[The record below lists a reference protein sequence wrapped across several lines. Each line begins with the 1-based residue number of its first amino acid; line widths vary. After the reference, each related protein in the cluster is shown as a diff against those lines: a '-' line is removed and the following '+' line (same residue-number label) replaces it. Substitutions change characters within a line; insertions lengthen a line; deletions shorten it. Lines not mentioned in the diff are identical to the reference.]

1 MVIKEDNSLLDCL
14 PILILYPINSCNC
27 RCRMC
32 GAWEQDTTTSMHL
45 KDVISIASEA
55 KKLKLQQVVFS
66 GGEPLLHPDIDLMC
80 EAFHQIG
87 VKVTLLTNG
96 LMLPKFAERLVTSC
110 HEIIVS
116 LDGPREIHNTIRNV
130 PNAYERLEKGIL
142 SLRQQSDDC
151 TIFARCTVQQRN
163 SIYLRATVDAAHNL
177 RLDKISFLA
186 VTDEPETFYRDSMKV
201 EPEKLIP
208 DIYDLPQL
216 EKELNLL
223 SLQYSDD
230 FKLGFIVES
239 PQKLNR
245 RLLQYFSAMHG
256 LNNFPT
262 VKCNAP
268 FVSAVVESNGDM
280 LPCFFH
286 SPFGNLFRDGGL
298 ASVLNSKAAIK
309 WRLLFNVKE
318 HHKCRRCVCS
328 LNLLTNNPGSP
339 KHENFH

>member
-1 MVIKEDNSLLDCL
+1 MVIKGNKSSLDSL

-32 GAWEQDTTTSMHL
+32 GAWEQGTTTSMHL
-45 KDVISIASEA
+45 KDVISIANEA

-80 EAFHQIG
+80 QVFHQIG

-96 LMLPKFAERLVTSC
+96 LLLPKFAERLVTAC

-130 PNAYERLEKGIL
+130 PNVYERLEKGIL

-151 TIFARCTVQQRN
+151 TIFGRCTVQQCN
-163 SIYLRATVDAAHNL
+163 ISYLRATVDAAHNL
-177 RLDKISFLA
+177 SLDKISFLA
-186 VTDEPETFYRDSMKV
+186 VTDEPETFYHNSMKA
-201 EPEKLIP
+201 EPEKLLP
-208 DIYDLPQL
+208 EFNDLPQL
-216 EKELNLL
+216 EKELDLL
-223 SLQYSDD
+223 SLQYSDE
-230 FKLGFIVES
+230 FELGFIMES

-256 LNNFPT
+256 INDFPT

-268 FVSAVVESNGDM
+268 FVSAVVESNGD
-280 LPCFFH
+280 LRPCFFH
-286 SPFGNLFRDGGL
+286 RPLGNIFRDGGL
-298 ASVLNSKAAIK
+298 TTVLNSKSAIK
-309 WRLLFNVKE
+309 WRSLFNVKE
-318 HHKCRRCVCS
+318 HRKCSRCVCS
-328 LNLLTNNPGSP
+328 LNLLTNNPVSP
-339 KHENFH
+339 KNENSH